1 MANQGILAQSK
12 PTAATDT
19 VLYSALTDESASAV
33 LTIANDGTGSAY
45 DVAVKDYDQ
54 KLTVNGSGAYLLHP
68 GDIVTGYQFTVDT
81 AFQPSTSGLS
91 GGLQVTSTDG
101 EKKFRF
107 ESHIKPATTTVYVK
121 SVAIRTLALE
131 SVTGTLAVGE
141 TVSTGVS
148 PNDTVAT
155 IYGVNGTVL
164 YIGPSTINGG
174 GAEFIDADAVTLS
187 GGATGTVSVG
197 GVGTAENKFAFS
209 QTTAIGIYDLHLTSS
224 GNYLNLFNERL
235 YRFDVSDSSMTGHL
249 FQISSGFNGEWGADG
264 LAPSNPSDAGDAN
277 TEFTTNKTV
286 SGTAGSASAYV
297 EYDFSQ
303 SDATPSILYWYNG
316 DLGTATNNTYGSGG
330 DYIDTTASPTF
341 TSFYAYSIEGTWA
354 NSIDAFT
361 LNDVTYTIT
370 AQTAGPYGVVRSYS
384 GTDLEIIKLPGS
396 ADFAGTNTF
405 QDCPLLTTATRST
418 VTVSSVQVATDAV
431 EAKHYLTEG
440 KSNTNNNVDRIT
452 SLVIGPGQRLIVNSA
467 TANNVFT
474 LVGFEDVSTGFPTR
488 TMYEGTNAPV

>member
-1 MANQGILAQSK
+1 MANQGILAQLK
-12 PTAATDT
+12 PSAATDT
-19 VLYSALTDESASAV
+19 VLYSAKIDESVSAV

-45 DVAVKDYDQ
+45 DVAIKDYDQ
-54 KLTVNGSGAYLLHP
+54 KLVLNASTYLLHP
-68 GDIVTGYQFTVDT
+68 GDIVTGYQVTVNT
-81 AFQPSTSGLS
+81 PFEPANSGLS
-91 GGLQVTSTDG
+91 GGLKVTSTDG
-101 EKKFRF
+101 EKSFRF
-107 ESHIKPATTTVYVK
+107 ESHIKPAQTDVFVK
-121 SVAIRTLALE
+121 SVAIRTLTLE

-141 TVSTGVS
+141 TVSKGVS
-148 PNDTVAT
+148 PNDSTAT

-164 YIGPSTINGG
+164 YIGPSTINGSG
-174 GAEFIDADAVTLS
+174 TEFTDGDAATLS
-187 GGATGTVSVG
+187 GGATGTVSTG
-197 GVGTAENKFAFS
+197 GVGTAENKFVFS
-209 QTTAIGIYDLHLTSS
+209 TTTISGTYDLHLTSA

-249 FQISSGFNGEWGADG
+249 FQLSSGFNGEWGSDG
-264 LAPSNPSDAGDAN
+264 LAPSDPSDAGDAN

-286 SGTAGSASAYV
+286 SGTAGSANAYV

-316 DLGTATNNTYGSGG
+316 DLGTATNNTYGSSG
-330 DYIDTTASPTF
+330 DYIDTTSSPTF
-341 TSFYAYSIEGTWA
+341 TSFYVYDVEGTWV
-354 NSIDAFT
+354 NSTDGFT
-361 LNDVTYTIT
+361 LNSVTYTVT
-370 AQTAGPYGVVRSYS
+370 AQTAGPYGIVRSYS
-384 GTDLEIIKLPGS
+384 GTALEIVKGINS

-405 QDCPLLTTATRST
+405 QDCPLLTTADRST

-431 EAKHYLTEG
+431 EAQHYLTEG

-474 LVGFEDVSTGFPTR
+474 LIGFEDISTGFPTR